1 MMRWLAVWVFL
12 TGVYLAGQL
21 AIPPLLGEGW
31 SYTREDLAHLAAVPL
46 IQVAA
51 LWVVALVRRQARR

>member
-1 MMRWLAVWVFL
+1 MRWLAIWIL
-12 TGVYLAGQL
+12 LAGVYFVGQL
-21 AIPPLLGEGW
+21 AIALLLEESW

-46 IQVAA
+46 FQVAA

>member
-1 MMRWLAVWVFL
+1 MRWLAVWVLL

-21 AIPPLLGEGW
+21 AISLLLEGRW

-51 LWVVALVRRQARR
+51 LWVVTLVRRQARR

>member
-1 MMRWLAVWVFL
+1 MRWLAVWVVL

-21 AIPPLLGEGW
+21 LIPLFIGERW
-31 SYTREDLAHLAAVPL
+31 DYSHEDLAHLGAVPL

-51 LWVVALVRRQARR
+51 LRLVALVRRAARK